1 MNCRRIIHKIIR
13 DRLSF
18 LLLFLGAG
26 LLLFSV
32 IKSLQIVRKLDDL
45 ADYDNRFEIN
55 SSCYFFPS
63 GGDLVWSKEEGEF
76 ILPHG
81 EPTKEEWEAIARN
94 MIEQVSRIESDET
107 AIQLFARVNGVMDY
121 VHVYLVFSKSMDNT
135 YLKKYKNCENS
146 DVYITGDLLSS
157 TTKEGK
163 NRYISIDANRR
174 YKVGGEY
181 TFNGIGNP
189 GRVVILWD
197 RLSEED
203 KEYYVNRII
212 NNITV
217 GLNFH
222 IKSDSDVSFS
232 LNKAV
237 SNVKKLDF
245 DGKFTI
251 DYYAYPSGD
260 EEKYDRYVLINT
272 AGRYI
277 FITFSVINLFVILIV
292 WIRRHCRDIAIRRI
306 WGEKNGYIAF
316 VYLKEILITT
326 GLSVLFSFVLELL
339 YAMYFRE
346 TIMGY
351 ISKEL
356 LLEALKYVGLIIVF
370 TYMIL
375 LAGVNRVN
383 YLNYIR
389 ES

>member
-1 MNCRRIIHKIIR
+1 MKGRRIINLIVR
-13 DRLSF
+13 DKLSF
-18 LLLFLGAG
+18 LLLYFATG
-26 LLLFSV
+26 LLLFS
-32 IKSLQIVRKLDDL
+32 IIRSLCIVQKIDELLKYDD
-45 ADYDNRFEIN
+45 RFETDIF
-55 SSCYFFPS
+55 CYFYPS
-63 GGDLVWSKEEGEF
+63 GGDLVWSKEEGKF

-81 EPTKEEWEAIARN
+81 EPTKEEWEAVAKN
-94 MIEQVSRIESDET
+94 MIEQISRIESDET

-157 TTKEGK
+157 TTKEGQ
-163 NRYISIDANRR
+163 NRYITIDSNKT

-222 IKSDSDVSFS
+222 IKSDSDVSSS

-251 DYYAYPSGD
+251 DYDAYPSRGD
-260 EEKYDRYVLINT
+260 EKYDRYIKINT
-272 AGRYI
+272 TGRYVFVVFAVVNI
-277 FITFSVINLFVILIV
+277 FMVLIV
-292 WIRRHCRDIAIRRI
+292 WIKRHARNIAIRKI
-306 WGEKNGYIAF
+306 WGENSIKIAF
-316 VYLKEILITT
+316 VYTKEVIVTMV
-326 GLSVLFSFVLELL
+326 LS
-339 YAMYFRE
+339 
-346 TIMGY
+346 
-351 ISKEL
+351 
-356 LLEALKYVGLIIVF
+356 IVF
-370 TYMIL
+370 CFFLEFLYTLFYGNEGSFMSDKIWLDILMYIGICIVMIYLMIL
-375 LAGVNRVN
+375 AGIDRVN
-383 YLNYIR
+383 HLKYIR